1 MNRKAAGTIRRNIME
16 MISKR
21 PASVRDISIELG
33 ISEKEVFYHLPHIQ
47 KSLGPKKKKLKVYP
61 PLCIACG
68 YEFKDRKRLTKP
80 GKCPKCRS
88 ERIQSPVF
96 FIR

>member
-1 MNRKAAGTIRRNIME
+1 MNQKPGTIRQNIIK

-21 PASVRDISIELG
+21 PASVRDISVELG
-33 ISEKEVFYHLPHIQ
+33 ISEKEAGSHLPHIR
-47 KSLGPKKKKLKVYP
+47 KSLLAKKRKLKVYP
-61 PLCIACG
+61 PSCIKCG

-88 ERIQSPVF
+88 GRIRSPVF
-96 FIR
+96 FAD